1 MGLFLVSYLA
11 APLVL
16 LAASAGAGLL
26 VRRLARG
33 AIAPVLVLPAGF
45 VTLLAVGTFLTGFA
59 WSFTAHLN
67 WVAIVLLGVGGL
79 VWCRRDI
86 RPLLGERVELAVARP
101 RGARRVPGDAVA
113 RVPHRPG
120 DVDGLRPH
128 RRSRPAVRVGDVAH
142 DPRS

>member
-26 VRRLARG
+26 VRRLAGG

-59 WSFTAHLN
+59 WSVTAHLN
-67 WVAIVLLGVGGL
+67 WVAIVLLAVGGL
-79 VWCRRDI
+79 VWCRHDI
-86 RPLLGERVELAVARP
+86 RPLLGERSSRLWPGLAALAAFLAILSPAFLTGQATWTGYAR
-101 RGARRVPGDAVA
+101 
-113 RVPHRPG
+113 
-120 DVDGLRPH
+120 
-128 RRSRPAVRVGDVAH
+128 
-142 DPRS
+142 